1 MKVQTT
7 TLDINQMKAIALK
20 AEFEEFVK
28 EMEKQ
33 ELVTYVP
40 LKPDIVL
47 NEYIEFIFN
56 LILEM
61 IALFDMF
68 GDIVLLVALF
78 NSPHTAWFSLS
89 LLSML
94 SPFFVCY
101 VPLLTF

>member
-47 NEYIEFIFN
+47 NELNVTEWSQFWDKELWKKRAGAFSIFDKPCPLKISQGN
-56 LILEM
+56 LEVVRGI
-61 IALFDMF
+61 
-68 GDIVLLVALF
+68 
-78 NSPHTAWFSLS
+78 NSKWLKEQSKRI
-89 LLSML
+89 
-94 SPFFVCY
+94 
-101 VPLLTF
+101 